1 MDKKIVVLVRAGLP
15 YRNTI
20 LYGKQRA
27 REANAKLLLVGVIPD
42 MDSSSRRFSF
52 ATYELA
58 SYETITRKLEEE
70 TSDYLERAVQFC
82 LDNCITVETAVAS
95 GGLQGA
101 VSKYSKDEYAMLV
114 VVPTPTK
121 REHHSEFLDAIKH
134 FTHDMIDYKLRCPVV
149 SVLAT

>member
-27 REANAKLLLVGVIPD
+27 REANAKLLLVGVVPD

-52 ATYELA
+52 AAYEIA
-58 SYETITRKLEEE
+58 PYETITRKLEEE

-82 LDNCITVETAVAS
+82 LDNGITVETAFAS
-95 GGLQGA
+95 GG
-101 VSKYSKDEYAMLV
+101 
-114 VVPTPTK
+114 
-121 REHHSEFLDAIKH
+121 
-134 FTHDMIDYKLRCPVV
+134 
-149 SVLAT
+149 